1 MTMKNILKIILSV
14 ALALSF
20 VSCDDEDNNFYPP
33 APVPPE
39 PHSLMI
45 GCFDNEGNN
54 LLSESAEGNW
64 LYASISL
71 TINDYPKNIDWTCFR
86 PQQTIPWV
94 NIDPATGAETT
105 GYGDWGGIIRTDWST
120 PVIPSKEMIDSY
132 AIISFGLFPDEKNDI
147 YINFLE
153 LNQMVHIEFG
163 SYLADRKS
171 PDGKKYSCY
180 VNGIGNPVDKEN
192 NIIPVRIV
200 LPHRA
205 APSPT
210 E

>member
-64 LYASISL
+64 LYAPISL
-71 TINDYPKNIDWTCFR
+71 SINDYPKKIDWDCFR
-86 PQQTIPWV
+86 PQQTWPWV
-94 NIDPATGAETT
+94 NIDPATGEETS
-105 GYGDWGGIIRTDWST
+105 GWWDGVGIIRIDWSNPIT
-120 PVIPSKEMIDSY
+120 PQKEMIDSY
-132 AIISFGLFPDEKNDI
+132 AIISLGFFPDDKNDI
-147 YINFLE
+147 YVNFLE
-153 LNQMVHIEFG
+153 LNQVVHIEFG
-163 SYLADRKS
+163 SYLAERKS

-180 VNGIGNPVDKEN
+180 VNGIGNYVDYQN
-192 NIIPVRIV
+192 NIIPVHIV
-200 LPHRA
+200 LPHRS

>member
-1 MTMKNILKIILSV
+1 MKNIFKIMLGL
-14 ALALSF
+14 ALALSL
-20 VSCDDEDNNFYPP
+20 VSCDDEKEDTWLHSY
-33 APVPPE
+33 VP
-39 PHSLMI
+39 STMVI
-45 GCFDNEGNN
+45 GIFDNEGNN

-64 LYASISL
+64 LYAPISI
-71 TINDYPKNIDWTCFR
+71 TINDYP
-86 PQQTIPWV
+86 Q
-94 NIDPATGAETT
+94 NIDPATGKEKAGVRGWAE
-105 GYGDWGGIIRTDWST
+105 IIRTDWST
-120 PVIPSKEMIDSY
+120 PVMPTKEMVDSY
-132 AIISFGLFPDEKNDI
+132 AFMLYGPFFPNEKNDI
-147 YINFLE
+147 YVNFLE
-153 LNQMVHIEFG
+153 LNQVVHIEFG

-200 LPHRA
+200 LTHRA